1 MTLCSWVPLLAP
13 TTSTSGAKRSQ
24 SKPTRSN
31 GGDIAQREA
40 TLQVLAVGD
49 SYTFGDQVNDSETWP
64 ALLESMSSMKVIN
77 GSVFGYGVDQ
87 TYLRMLQLVEIS
99 TPDLIIFSFIKADI
113 GRCNFSER
121 LSIPKPYFEI
131 GEMGQLTLF
140 SDHVKE
146 FSPSQNTLDNTRL
159 ILGYSYFMHL
169 YMSHAYPEYWLHGS
183 FTQKQVH
190 SRGKEVACGIFK
202 RLSSVFRDRNI
213 PIYVLVQYGLDGQE
227 YISQDLTTA

>member
-1 MTLCSWVPLLAP
+1 
-13 TTSTSGAKRSQ
+13 
-24 SKPTRSN
+24 
-31 GGDIAQREA
+31 
-40 TLQVLAVGD
+40 
-49 SYTFGDQVNDSETWP
+49 
-64 ALLESMSSMKVIN
+64 MKVIN
-77 GSVFGYGVDQ
+77 GGVFGYGVDQ

-183 FTQKQVH
+183 LLKNKYI
-190 SRGKEVACGIFK
+190 RGEKKSHAVSSNGFLLFSATAIFQYMYW
-202 RLSSVFRDRNI
+202 FNTGWMDRNT
-213 PIYVLVQYGLDGQE
+213 YLR
-227 YISQDLTTA
+227 T